1 MNVGIA
7 VHDRGFREAI
17 AISITTW
24 KQHNVRRYRLDEGRG
39 GGRIAT
45 VMRRDQYRRRKL
57 LVRLAQQCLF
67 SRPLDIPRQQD
78 TMTTRR
84 FNAQHAGGIIPP

>member
-7 VHDRGFREAI
+7 VHHRGFREAI

-57 LVRLAQQCLF
+57 LVRLVRLVQQCLF
-67 SRPLDIPRQQD
+67 SRLLDIPRQQD

-84 FNAQHAGGIIPP
+84 FNA